1 MQRVPKGGRGGGL
14 KGAVMIALCIEMDGL
29 DRFVGCTKNF
39 QENIAKDKK
48 GVDKRKIYVPI
59 IETLLCISPSCE
71 FCNSNLGEIN
81 GIYMVCLYWNL
92 KLNS

>member
-39 QENIAKDKK
+39 QENIAKE
-48 GVDKRKIYVPI
+48 KIR
-59 IETLLCISPSCE
+59 C
-71 FCNSNLGEIN
+71 G
-81 GIYMVCLYWNL
+81 
-92 KLNS
+92 